1 MLIESIF
8 PLNTS
13 TLYGCSIQK
22 NFKTTP
28 SIYLSKE
35 KKNLFILFHS
45 NQLSLSFSLY
55 FLIASLGL
63 FVCLSILLQFF
74 SRKNGRIAFSLL
86 SIQLELDCAGDPKV
100 QHHYFNNNKFN
111 PNRPIISQFV
121 WLSIS
126 LQSTSACSTRL
137 APLLIKGQAR

>member
-1 MLIESIF
+1 MDVASRK
-8 PLNTS
+8 TS
-13 TLYGCSIQK
+13 RQLH
-22 NFKTTP
+22 P
-28 SIYLSKE
+28 
-35 KKNLFILFHS
+35 FILAKKKKS
-45 NQLSLSFSLY
+45 LKLSLSFSLY

-74 SRKNGRIAFSLL
+74 SLKNGRIAFSLL
-86 SIQLELDCAGDPKV
+86 TIQLELDCAGDPKV
-100 QHHYFNNNKFN
+100 QHHYFSNNKFN
-111 PNRPIISQFV
+111 PNRPIIPQFV